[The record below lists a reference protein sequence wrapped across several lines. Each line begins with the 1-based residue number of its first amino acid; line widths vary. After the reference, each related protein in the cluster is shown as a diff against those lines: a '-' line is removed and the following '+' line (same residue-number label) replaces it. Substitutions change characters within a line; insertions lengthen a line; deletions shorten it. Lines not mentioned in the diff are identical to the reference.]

1 MSKHPVLRRIMK
13 VFGVLVVLYAA
24 VSGLL
29 FAAMKQSPDDFAQ
42 TMKHVPWA
50 AMVVLPFEPLWDVAR
65 AGRVGPGDAAP
76 DFALESPD
84 HKTRF
89 QLSSIRGQRPA
100 VLVFGSYT

>member
-1 MSKHPVLRRIMK
+1 MNKHSVLRRILR
-13 VFGVLVVLYAA
+13 VFGALAVLYAV